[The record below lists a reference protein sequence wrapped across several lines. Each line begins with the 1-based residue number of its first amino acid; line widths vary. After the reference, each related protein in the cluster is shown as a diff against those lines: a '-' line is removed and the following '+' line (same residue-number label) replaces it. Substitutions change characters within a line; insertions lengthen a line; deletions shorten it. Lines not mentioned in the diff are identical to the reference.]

1 MGEYA
6 EMMIDGT
13 CCQYC
18 GVYIGSDAGYP
29 QSCHVCKQEERRYK
43 DITYTK
49 GGSPRLSKTRCKICN
64 KLVKKTGLK
73 DHMRDKHNEQ
83 ET

>member
-6 EMMIDGT
+6 DMMLDGT

-18 GVYIGSDAGYP
+18 GEYIGSDAGYP
-29 QSCHVCKQEERRYK
+29 QSCGCERKERGLSE
-43 DITYTK
+43 ITYTEC
-49 GGSPRLSKTRCKICN
+49 GQPRPSKIRCEVCN

-73 DHMRDKHNEQ
+73 DHMRDKHKEQ
-83 ET
+83 DK